1 MLRNIRRKEPRRI
14 IDVLVGVLFV
24 DLIALDFRG
33 VLFAAQSANA
43 ASLGTSA
50 PLTRFLHQSLNISCV
65 VTVDTVSERACELG
79 VKKFT
84 IDYFKY

>member
-24 DLIALDFRG
+24 DLVALDFRG
-33 VLFAAQSANA
+33 VFFAAQSANA
-43 ASLGTSA
+43 ACLGASA

-65 VTVDTVSERACELG
+65 SDSRHG
-79 VKKFT
+79 W
-84 IDYFKY
+84 